1 MAGTPTGRSEKGR
14 KKRTAGVRQLCERDV
29 FMRPLFSPCRTMEDA
44 LKRQAPAAMDA
55 LKKEAGSGP
64 SPPSTPPSAGPSSP
78 SWLPVALEAG
88 IPGAVVLL
96 ILLVVL
102 VLVLRRRQ
110 RQRRIARIWQEH
122 ITGNSEAAPA
132 FVDARRPLT
141 TGFLDAPSVQ

>member
-1 MAGTPTGRSEKGR
+1 
-14 KKRTAGVRQLCERDV
+14 
-29 FMRPLFSPCRTMEDA
+29 MEDA
-44 LKRQAPAAMDA
+44 LKRQAPGAMDA
-55 LKKEAGSGP
+55 LKREVGSGP

>member
-1 MAGTPTGRSEKGR
+1 
-14 KKRTAGVRQLCERDV
+14 
-29 FMRPLFSPCRTMEDA
+29 MEDA
-44 LKRQAPAAMDA
+44 LKRQAPGAMDA
-55 LKKEAGSGP
+55 LKREAGSGP

-110 RQRRIARIWQEH
+110 RHRRIARIWQEH

>member
-1 MAGTPTGRSEKGR
+1 
-14 KKRTAGVRQLCERDV
+14 
-29 FMRPLFSPCRTMEDA
+29 MEDA

-102 VLVLRRRQ
+102 VLLLRRRQ
-110 RQRRIARIWQEH
+110 RQRRIARIWQQH